1 MQLVKVDIANTAT
14 AATVIFLMI
23 FFIRF
28 ILKILSFEFFR
39 FQLLILNLLLLK
51 QFLQQRVE
59 RDFLGEDLLKIVD
72 IDTLLLH

>member
-39 FQLLILNLLLLK
+39 FPLHILNPLLLK